1 MNDISNN
8 IKKVMI
14 VFLICFLGLFMYIT
28 YFEIFV
34 GPKIVSSQ
42 YNRRIWAK
50 KNEVLRG
57 TIYDRN
63 NKEITKSIRID
74 AKTQK
79 RQYIGGEAFAHVLGY
94 INPQYGITGIERR
107 YDEQLSSTDFKEDIK
122 NIFKIEQD
130 EVKEKYGNNLK
141 TSLDF
146 NLQQKAYELLGDKKG
161 AIVALNPKTGEV
173 LALVSKPSYNPNN
186 LKEIWQDVNK
196 NENRPLLNRATSGL
210 YPPGSIF
217 KVVTSASALQN
228 IDGLMSKIFVDNGS
242 LVFNE
247 TQSLKNYGGAALGS
261 INFRTAFIR
270 SSNVVFGQ
278 LGLDLGNKSLK
289 KTAEDFYFNK
299 DIPSPDIA
307 IENSRFPVL
316 KSYEKGNIAQSAIGQ
331 ASLLATPMEM
341 ALVSSTIA
349 NDGIMMKPYIVKEVV
364 NNKGITIDKKDPESL
379 GEIISKDVATIIKDL
394 MEAVVS
400 EGTGGNAAVEGIRVC
415 GKTGT
420 ADHKEGGYGYLPHSW
435 FMGFAP
441 YEDPQIA
448 IAVIVE
454 EGGQGGGIA
463 SQIASQIIRT
473 ALYK

>member
-1 MNDISNN
+1 MKDISSN
-8 IKKVMI
+8 IKKVMV

-28 YFEIFV
+28 YFEICV
-34 GPKIVSSQ
+34 APKIVSSQ

-57 TIYDRN
+57 SIYDRN
-63 NKEITKSIRID
+63 NKEIIKSSRID
-74 AKTQK
+74 EKTQK
-79 RQYIGGEAFAHVLGY
+79 RQYLGGEAFAHALGY
-94 INPQYGITGIERR
+94 INSQYGITGIERR
-107 YDEQLSSTDFKEDIK
+107 YDEQLSNTDINEDIK
-122 NIFKIEQD
+122 NIFKIEKD
-130 EVKEKYGNNLK
+130 EDKEKYGNNLK

-161 AIVALNPKTGEV
+161 AIVALNPKTGEI
-173 LALVSKPSYNPNN
+173 LSLVSKPSYNPNN
-186 LKEIWQDVNK
+186 LKEIWADINK

-217 KVVTSASALQN
+217 KVVTAASALQN
-228 IDGLMSKIFVDNGS
+228 VDGLMSKIFIDNGA
-242 LVFNE
+242 LVFNKR
-247 TQSLKNYGGAALGS
+247 QSLKNYGGAALGS

-278 LGLDLGNKSLK
+278 LGLDLGNSKLK
-289 KTAEDFYFNK
+289 KTSEDFYFNK
-299 DIPSPDIA
+299 EIPSSDIA
-307 IENSRFPVL
+307 IENSRFPTL
-316 KSYEKGNIAQSAIGQ
+316 KSNEKGNIAQSAIGQ
-331 ASLLATPMEM
+331 ASLLATPMQM

-349 NDGIMMKPYIVKEVV
+349 NEGVMMKPYIVKEIV
-364 NNKGITIDKKDPESL
+364 NNKGVVINKKEPQAI
-379 GEIISKDVATIIKDL
+379 GEIVSKDVANTIKDF
-394 MEAVVS
+394 MDSVVS

-420 ADHKEGGYGYLPHSW
+420 ADHKEEGSGYLPHSW

-448 IAVIVE
+448 IAIIVE

-463 SQIASQIIRT
+463 SQIASEIIRT
-473 ALYK
+473 SLYK

>member
-14 VFLICFLGLFMYIT
+14 VFLMCFLGLFIYIT
-28 YFEIFV
+28 YFEVSV

-42 YNRRIWAK
+42 YNRRIWAQ
-50 KNEVLRG
+50 KNKVLRG
-57 TIYDRN
+57 SIYDRN
-63 NKEITKSIRID
+63 NKEISKSVRID
-74 AKTQK
+74 SKTQK
-79 RQYIGGEAFAHVLGY
+79 REYIGGEAFAHVLGY

-107 YDEQLSSTDFKEDIK
+107 YDEQLSNTDIKEDIK
-122 NIFKIEQD
+122 SIFKIEKD
-130 EVKEKYGNNLK
+130 EDKEKYGSNLK
-141 TSLDF
+141 TSLDLK
-146 NLQQKAYELLGDKKG
+146 LQQKSYELLGEKKG

-173 LALVSKPSYNPNN
+173 LALVSKPSYDPNN
-186 LKEIWQDVNK
+186 LKAIWADINK

-217 KVVTSASALQN
+217 KVVTTASALQN
-228 IDGLMSKIFVDNGS
+228 IDGLMNRGFQDEGA

-247 TQSLKNYGGAALGS
+247 KQSLKNYGGVAFGN
-261 INFRTAFIR
+261 IDFRTAFIR

-278 LGLDLGNKSLK
+278 LGLDLGNSKLK
-289 KTAEDFYFNK
+289 KTSEDFYFNK
-299 DIPSPDIA
+299 DIHSSDIA
-307 IENSRFPVL
+307 IENSIFPTL
-316 KSYEKGNIAQSAIGQ
+316 KNNEKGNIAQSAIGQ
-331 ASLLATPMEM
+331 ASLLTTPMEM

-349 NDGIMMKPYIVKEVV
+349 NNGVMMKPYIVKEVV
-364 NNKGITIDKKDPESL
+364 NKKGEVIDKKDPQSM
-379 GEIISKDVATIIKDL
+379 GQIVSQDVSGIIKDL
-394 MEAVVS
+394 MAAVIS
-400 EGTGGNAAVEGIRVC
+400 EGTGGNAAVEGIKVC

-420 ADHKEGGYGYLPHSW
+420 ADHKEGGYGYSPHSW

-463 SQIASQIIRT
+463 SRIASQVIRT

>member
-14 VFLICFLGLFMYIT
+14 VFLMCFLGLFIYIT
-28 YFEIFV
+28 YFEVSV

-42 YNRRIWAK
+42 YNRRIWAQ
-50 KNEVLRG
+50 KNKVLRG
-57 TIYDRN
+57 SIYDRN
-63 NKEITKSIRID
+63 NKEITKSVRID
-74 AKTQK
+74 SKTQK
-79 RQYIGGEAFAHVLGY
+79 REYIGGEAFAHVLGY

-107 YDEQLSSTDFKEDIK
+107 YDEQLSNTDLKEDIK
-122 NIFKIEQD
+122 SIFKIEKDKD
-130 EVKEKYGNNLK
+130 EEKYGSNLK
-141 TSLDF
+141 TSLDLK
-146 NLQQKAYELLGDKKG
+146 LQQKTYELLGEKKG
-161 AIVALNPKTGEV
+161 AVVALNPKTGEI
-173 LALVSKPSYNPNN
+173 LALVSKPSYNPSN
-186 LKEIWQDVNK
+186 LKAIWADINK

-217 KVVTSASALQN
+217 KVVTTASALQN
-228 IDGLMSKIFVDNGS
+228 IDGLMNRGFQDEGA

-247 TQSLKNYGGAALGS
+247 KQSLKNYGGVAFGN

-278 LGLDLGNKSLK
+278 LGLDLGNSKLK
-289 KTAEDFYFNK
+289 KTSEDFYFNK
-299 DIPSPDIA
+299 DIHSSDIA
-307 IENSRFPVL
+307 IENSIFPTL
-316 KSYEKGNIAQSAIGQ
+316 KNNEKGNIAQSAIGQ
-331 ASLLATPMEM
+331 ASLLTTPMEM

-349 NDGIMMKPYIVKEVV
+349 NNGVMMKPYIVKEVV
-364 NNKGITIDKKDPESL
+364 NKKGKVIEKKDTQSM
-379 GEIISKDVATIIKDL
+379 GQIISQDVSSIIKDL
-394 MEAVVS
+394 MAAVIS
-400 EGTGGNAAVEGIRVC
+400 QGTGGNAAVEGIKVC

-420 ADHKEGGYGYLPHSW
+420 ADHKEGGYGYSPHSW

-463 SQIASQIIRT
+463 SRIASQVIRT

>member
-1 MNDISNN
+1 MKDISNN
-8 IKKVMI
+8 IKKIMM

-28 YFEIFV
+28 YFEISV

-42 YNRRIWAK
+42 YNRRIWAQ
-50 KNEVLRG
+50 KNKVLRG
-57 TIYDRN
+57 SIYDRN
-63 NKEITKSIRID
+63 NKEISKSSRID
-74 AKTQK
+74 EKSQK

-107 YDEQLSSTDFKEDIK
+107 YDEQLSNTDIKEDIK
-122 NIFKIEQD
+122 SIFKIEKD
-130 EVKEKYGNNLK
+130 ENKEKYGNNLK

-161 AIVALNPKTGEV
+161 AVVALNPKTGEV

-186 LKEIWQDVNK
+186 LKEIWGDINK

-217 KVVTSASALQN
+217 KVVTAASALQN
-228 IDGLMSKIFVDNGS
+228 IDGLMSKVFIDNGA

-247 TQSLKNYGGAALGS
+247 RQSLKNYGGAAFGS

-278 LGLDLGNKSLK
+278 LGLDLGNSKLK
-289 KTAEDFYFNK
+289 KTSEDFYFNK
-299 DIPSPDIA
+299 DINSSDIA
-307 IENSRFPVL
+307 IENSQFPTL
-316 KSYEKGNIAQSAIGQ
+316 KSNEKGNIAQSAIGQ

-349 NDGIMMKPYIVKEVV
+349 NDGVMMKPYIVKEIV
-364 NNKGITIDKKDPESL
+364 NKKGIAIDKKKPEAL
-379 GEIISKDVATIIKDL
+379 GEIVSKDVANIIKDL
-394 MEAVVS
+394 MASVVS
-400 EGTGGNAAVEGIRVC
+400 EGTGGNAAVQGIRVC

-420 ADHKEGGYGYLPHSW
+420 ADHKEGGYGYSPHSW

-441 YEDPQIA
+441 YENPQVA
-448 IAVIVE
+448 VAVIVE
-454 EGGQGGGIA
+454 EGGQGGGI
-463 SQIASQIIRT
+463 SSRIASQIIRT